1 MKRRGIDLIANEQDG
16 LDDYYLKGEP
26 DYLGR
31 IYGVLLLIFL
41 VIYFWPQ
48 KG

>member
-1 MKRRGIDLIANEQDG
+1 MKRHGIDPIANQQDG

-31 IYGVLLLIFL
+31 FYGVLLFIFL